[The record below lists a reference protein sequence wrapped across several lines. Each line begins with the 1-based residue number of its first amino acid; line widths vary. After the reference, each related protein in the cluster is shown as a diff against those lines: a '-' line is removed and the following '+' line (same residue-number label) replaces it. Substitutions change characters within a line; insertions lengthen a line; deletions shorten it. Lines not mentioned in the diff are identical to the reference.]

1 MYRCCPFEE
10 SRLVSEW
17 MDAWEAEALRV
28 RVEADVGLGLM
39 VEGEGG

>member
-1 MYRCCPFEE
+1 MRPFAQ
-10 SRLVSEW
+10 SRLVTEW
-17 MDAWEAEALRV
+17 MEKWEAEALRV